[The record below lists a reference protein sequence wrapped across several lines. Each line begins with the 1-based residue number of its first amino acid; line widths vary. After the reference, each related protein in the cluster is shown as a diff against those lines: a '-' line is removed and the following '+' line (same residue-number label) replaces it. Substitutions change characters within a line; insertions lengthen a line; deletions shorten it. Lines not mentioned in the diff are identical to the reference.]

1 MQRQDA
7 REELKGKLKE
17 YVETITRKS
26 KGANMY
32 ICPICGS
39 GSGKNGTGAF
49 SIKGDSWKC
58 FSCNAGGDIF
68 DLIGAVEGIAD
79 HNEQL
84 KRAGELYNISID
96 AYRSTAQDD
105 FKEYQN
111 QPKTEQHTH
120 NNIHTSAYTQQ
131 EGETSYKPY
140 LLEAHKHI
148 NETDYPQRR
157 GLTEKT
163 INAFM
168 LGYDAEWRHPD
179 RPNAPT
185 SPRLIIPVSM
195 DSYFARDTREVIP
208 ESQRPYSKQNV
219 GQKKI
224 FNRKILN
231 TAQKPIFVV
240 EGELDALSIIDVGG
254 EAVALGSTT
263 KIRAFIELCKAVR
276 PAQPLIIS
284 MDNDTAGAKAKE
296 ELIKGL
302 TELNIEHYAID
313 IYGDYKDANEA
324 LIKGREAFTAKVKEA
339 EQIKSEADQMK
350 KANYLKTS
358 TAHYLQSFIDGITDS
373 VNTPFIPT
381 GFKQLDAVLD
391 GGLYEGLYI
400 VGAISSLGKTTLI
413 NQIADQIAQSGKDVL
428 IFSLEMARAEIMAKS
443 ISRHTLQSV
452 LASGGNIQN
461 AKTSRGITTGT
472 RYKDYNKA
480 EIELINEAIKTYGGY
495 AEHIYISE
503 GIGDIGAEQI
513 RQTVKEHILYTG
525 NTPIVVI
532 DYLQI
537 LAPYSERAT
546 DKQNT
551 DKAVMELK
559 RISRDYKT
567 PVIGISSF
575 NRANYKEAVTME
587 AFKESGAIEYSSD
600 VLIGLQLK
608 GAGESGFNATKAK
621 AKNPRQIELVILK
634 NRNGRTGDKIAYSF
648 YPLFNYFAEADER
661 G

>member
-7 REELKGKLKE
+7 REELKGKLKD
-17 YVETITRKS
+17 YVESITRKS

-32 ICPICGS
+32 VCPVCGS

-49 SIKGDSWKC
+49 SIKGESWKC
-58 FSCNAGGDIF
+58 FSCNNGGDIF

-96 AYRSTAQDD
+96 AYRSTASED

-111 QPKTEQHTH
+111 QDKNEQYTH
-120 NNIHTSAYTQQ
+120 KHIHTSAYTQA
-131 EGETSYKPY
+131 ETESPIYKSFF
-140 LLEAHKHI
+140 LQAEKHI
-148 NETDYPQRR
+148 KETDYPQRR
-157 GLTEKT
+157 GLTEET
-163 INAFM
+163 IAKYK
-168 LGYDAEWRHPD
+168 LGYVEEWRHPD
-179 RPNAPT
+179 RPNSPT

-195 DSYFARDTREVIP
+195 DSYFARDIREVIP
-208 ESQRPYSKQNV
+208 ETQRPYSKQNV

-224 FNRKILN
+224 YNRKALR
-231 TAQKPIFVV
+231 TASKPIFVV
-240 EGELDALSIIDVGG
+240 EGEIDALSIIDVGG

-263 KIRAFIELCKAVR
+263 KARAFMELCKATK
-276 PAQPLIIS
+276 PIQPLLIA
-284 MDNDTAGAKAKE
+284 MDNDEAGEKAKE

-302 TELNIEHYAID
+302 TDLNIEHYAVD
-313 IYGDYKDANEA
+313 IYGEYKDANEA
-324 LIKGREAFTAKVKEA
+324 LVEGREAFTTRVREA
-339 EQIKSEADQMK
+339 EQIKSEAEQLK

-358 TAHYLQSFIDGITDS
+358 TANFIQGFIDGITDS

-381 GFKQLDAVLD
+381 GFNKLDNVLD

-452 LASGGNIQN
+452 LTSGGSINN

-472 RYKDYNKA
+472 RYPSYSA
-480 EIELINEAIKTYGGY
+480 EEIKLINDAITAYSEY
-495 AEHIYISE
+495 ADHIYISE
-503 GIGDIGAEQI
+503 GIGNIGAEQI
-513 RQTVKEHILYTG
+513 RETVKEHILYTG
-525 NTPIVVI
+525 NTPIVII

-537 LAPYSERAT
+537 LAPYSERST

-608 GAGESGFNATKAK
+608 GAGESGFNVTDAK
-621 AKNPRQIELVILK
+621 AKNPREIELVILK
-634 NRNGRTGDKIAYSF
+634 NRNGRTGDKIPFSF
-648 YPLFNYFAEADER
+648 YPLFNYFAESE
-661 G
+661 